1 MLPLEPL
8 PSSEAAPPSG
18 RDGGGGGLGELWRGV
33 FSGLFGCTECGMLRG
48 AGGGGGGGA
57 GAGCDDWDDDDDVY
71 LRAAGCGGVGCS
83 EYTPD
88 EPDEAEI
95 ARMVEEERTVRE
107 AVASA
112 KKGEAIVKEHLIRAR
127 RDRSISATPLEL

>member
-1 MLPLEPL
+1 MP
-8 PSSEAAPPSG
+8 
-18 RDGGGGGLGELWRGV
+18 
-33 FSGLFGCTECGMLRG
+33 FSVNGS
-48 AGGGGGGGA
+48 ASVA
-57 GAGCDDWDDDDDVY
+57 DQSAV
-71 LRAAGCGGVGCS
+71 CS
-83 EYTPD
+83 ATTS